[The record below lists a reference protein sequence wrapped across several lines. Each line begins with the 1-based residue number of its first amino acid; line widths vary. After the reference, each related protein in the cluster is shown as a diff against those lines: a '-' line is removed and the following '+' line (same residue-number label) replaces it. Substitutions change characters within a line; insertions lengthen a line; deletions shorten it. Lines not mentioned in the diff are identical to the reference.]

1 MNTYYNDIELKKA
14 TAERA
19 LHRQLVD
26 VFAALLGLSVER
38 HGDVIR
44 HALGQVFS
52 LEAVETS
59 QRTIGAEIQRQFDLL
74 LQLKHNIH
82 ELETKLKRL
91 TNRLEDN
98 ELHLDMKEAA
108 PF

>member
-1 MNTYYNDIELKKA
+1 MTTDLRA

-44 HALGQVFS
+44 TAISQIIPG

-74 LQLKHNIH
+74 SRLRHETH

-91 TNRLEDN
+91 VNRIEDQ
-98 ELHLDMKEAA
+98 ELHLETKEAV